1 VVAEERTEQWCRLLL
16 RRYGVMFRD
25 LLANES
31 AAPSW
36 QELVRSYRRLEARGE
51 IRGGRFVAG
60 VAGEQYA
67 LTEAVAR
74 LRSAADAADDKPL
87 VLPATDPLNFTGRI
101 GAGPRVPA
109 LPGQSIVIVQG
120 QVKVHTPADNAH
132 VRSSAFRR

>member
-1 VVAEERTEQWCRLLL
+1 LRSTLIPSIPAEQRTEQWCRLLL

-36 QELVRSYRRLEARGE
+36 GELVRAYRRLESRGE

-67 LTEAVAR
+67 LPEVIPA
-74 LRSAADAADDKPL
+74 LRSAVDEPGDSSL

-101 GAGPRVPA
+101 LPGPRVPA
-109 LPGQSIVIVQG
+109 LPGQSITM
-120 QVKVHTPADNAH
+120 KCP
-132 VRSSAFRR
+132 